1 MDKIINN
8 NNTQTINNYNQTN
21 NFNINLPFQYNINF
35 PILNQ
40 NISLNSKSTNNN
52 IINNFNFNYNS
63 LAFSDY
69 SNINSI
75 LDNINSENS
84 KDKNL
89 KKSCNF
95 IKQKIFSNHDFANNV
110 LYPNLRTKLLSLI
123 NNKYFNFIF
132 QNLLEIFNQEN
143 LIDFTIFL
151 SNNFDV
157 IAISQNGTK
166 LLQKLI
172 EIQVKKNNFLNNNNK
187 FIYNFFKQ
195 NLQGKITKFSKE
207 ENANHIIQK
216 FIIYIPFPYNNFIC
230 EEIYVNFL
238 EISVTKYGCC
248 VIQKLLINGNKFQKQ
263 KIIFLILSN
272 TFNLITN
279 QFGNY
284 IYQSILLLNNDYIN
298 KIVVEILYK
307 NLILFCKE
315 KYSSN
320 VIEKLFIIKNKYLI
334 SIVCDKIS
342 ENVLELIFNIYGN
355 YVIQKMIFNVNDKN
369 IHIKIGKIIYN
380 NFEEII
386 NLSYGK
392 KFINNIANKNAIIR
406 EIIQNKLK

>member
-1 MDKIINN
+1 MHKIINN
-8 NNTQTINNYNQTN
+8 NNTQTINNFNQTN

-40 NISLNSKSTNNN
+40 NISLNSNSTNNN

-63 LAFSDY
+63 LTFSDY
-69 SNINSI
+69 FNINSI
-75 LDNINSENS
+75 IDNINSENS

-89 KKSCNF
+89 NYNF
-95 IKQKIFSNHDFANNV
+95 IKQKIFSNHDFANNI

-151 SNNFDV
+151 SNNFDI

-172 EIQVKKNNFLNNNNK
+172 EIKLKNNNFVNNNNK

-216 FIIYIPFPYNNFIC
+216 FIINIPFPFNNFIY
-230 EEIYVNFL
+230 EEIYINFL
-238 EISVTKYGCC
+238 EISFTKYGCC
-248 VIQKLLINGNKFQKQ
+248 VIQKLLLNGNKFQKE

-284 IYQSILLLNNDYIN
+284 IYQSILYLNNDALN
-298 KIVVEILYK
+298 KVIVKILYK
-307 NLILFCKE
+307 YLILFCKG

-320 VIEKLFIIKNKYLI
+320 VIEKLFIINDKNLV

-342 ENVLELIFNIYGN
+342 ENILELILNIYGN
-355 YVIQKMIFNVNDKN
+355 YVIQKMILNVNDKN
-369 IHIKIGKIIYN
+369 LHIKIGNVIYN
-380 NFEEII
+380 NFDEII

-392 KFINNIANKNAIIR
+392 KFINNISNKNLTIK
-406 EIIQNKLK
+406 EIIINKLK